1 MKNWM
6 IAVFLARMT
15 VIFLAIMVACDS
27 NNNDDLADKQKRL
40 AELQTSIDSL
50 IADKSCNGVGDC
62 ATIAFGSKPCGGPWS
77 YLVYAPS
84 TVDEAILQQMV
95 GEYNQLQAEI
105 NVLTKAVSDCA
116 LVGEPDLGCEDSE
129 CVEI

>member
-6 IAVFLARMT
+6 IVVFLARMT

-62 ATIAFGSKPCGGPWS
+62 ATMAFGSKPCGGPWS
-77 YLVYAPS
+77 YLIYAPS
-84 TVDEAILQQMV
+84 TVDETILQQMV

-105 NVLTKAVSDCA
+105 NALTKAVSDCA
-116 LVGEPDLGCEDSE
+116 LVGEPDLGCEDNQ
-129 CVEI
+129 CKAI